1 MENRMIKLI
10 KPYITF
16 DEVKEEFKEIFDSG
30 MLTRGKSVSYTHL
43 RYAAVFQSDRRA

>member
-1 MENRMIKLI
+1 MIKLI

-30 MLTRGKSVSYTHL
+30 MLTRGKYSRAVSYTHL
-43 RYAAVFQSDRRA
+43 